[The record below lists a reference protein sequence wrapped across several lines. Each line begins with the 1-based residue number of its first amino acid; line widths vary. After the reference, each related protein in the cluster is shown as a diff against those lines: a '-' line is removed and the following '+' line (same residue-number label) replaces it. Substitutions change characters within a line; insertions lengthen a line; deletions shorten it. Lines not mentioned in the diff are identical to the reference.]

1 MQRLETIVHSTIK
14 EANEKR
20 VLNTAI
26 LLRKF
31 TKNELVRQSGVSM
44 TTVSKIVD
52 EYTTRGMLK
61 VIGQGALITA
71 GRKPSLYVFV
81 SDSVYSVGVSFRR
94 GVLEFIIVD
103 LDLNT
108 VFERDCEYKME
119 EIANHGDHFS
129 VIVSKYIQ
137 ESGIDANKIAGIGF
151 TFPWLEQSDFD
162 ALAKSVVYQTEAFAY
177 EGRNIPVIFENRAN
191 AAIFA
196 EMRARNIA
204 EGNGVYVSVA
214 DGIDIGVLI
223 NGNVFHSRSVG
234 AKTLAHMTVEVDGRP
249 CRCGGKGCWDS
260 YVSIPAL
267 VEDCQAVVGKKVKDF
282 TDVIKL
288 CDAGEAKVVVVCESY
303 SKMLAIG
310 IANIILAYAP
320 EHLIIGGKLMRH
332 AEKLLPLLKQQLSP
346 EDFAK
351 VSFSKLDQKTPLIGA
366 AMLPIQKVLYMGQMT
381 I

>member
-1 MQRLETIVHSTIK
+1 MQRLEAIVHSTIK

-26 LLRKF
+26 QLRKF

-52 EYTTRGMLK
+52 EYTGRGILK
-61 VIGQGALITA
+61 VIGQGELITA

-94 GVLEFIIVD
+94 GVMEFIIVD
-103 LDLNT
+103 LDLNI
-108 VFERDCEYKME
+108 VFERDCEYKMDQ
-119 EIANHGDHFS
+119 ITNHGEHFS
-129 VIVSKYIQ
+129 VIVSDYIK
-137 ESGIDANKIAGIGF
+137 ESGIDATRIAGIGF
-151 TFPWLEQSDFD
+151 TFPWLEQFDFD
-162 ALAKSVVYQTEAFAY
+162 ALSKSVVFKTEVFAY

-196 EMRARNIA
+196 EMRARDILQ
-204 EGNGVYVSVA
+204 GNGVYVSVA

-223 NGNVFHSRSVG
+223 NGSIFNSRSVG
-234 AKTLAHMTVEVDGRP
+234 AKTLAHMTVAVDGRP

-267 VEDCQAVVGKKVKDF
+267 VKDCQAVVGKKVKDF
-282 TDVIKL
+282 VDVIEL
-288 CDAGEAKVVVVCESY
+288 CGGGDAKVGAVCENY
-303 SKMLAIG
+303 GKMLAVG
-310 IANIILAYAP
+310 ITNIILAYAP
-320 EHLIIGGKLMRH
+320 EHVVIGGKLMRH
-332 AEKLLPLLKQQLSP
+332 AEKLLPRLKQYLSA

-351 VSFSKLDQKTPLIGA
+351 VSFSKLDQKTPIMGA

>member
-61 VIGQGALITA
+61 VIGQGELITA

-94 GVLEFIIVD
+94 GMMEFIIVD
-103 LDLNT
+103 LDLNI

-129 VIVSKYIQ
+129 VIVSKYIK
-137 ESGIDANKIAGIGF
+137 ESGIDATKIAGIGF
-151 TFPWLEQSDFD
+151 TFPWLEQFDFD
-162 ALAKSVVYQTEAFAY
+162 ALAKSVVYKTEAFNY

-196 EMRARNIA
+196 EMLARNIA

-267 VEDCQAVVGKKVKDF
+267 VEDCHAVVGKKIKDF
-282 TDVIKL
+282 NDVINL
-288 CDAGEAKVVVVCESY
+288 CDAGDAKVGAVCENY

-320 EHLIIGGKLMRH
+320 EQLIIGGKLMRH
-332 AEKLLPLLKQQLSP
+332 AEKMLPRLKQQLSP